1 MPFRRAAAT
10 GIEPVVCS
18 LTGSRLTI
26 RPHRNAISV
35 DRFQLSISC
44 AQTKPALR
52 RFGARGFPNFPTRC
66 FVSFIANLR
75 SWNQWTSTRERKSTQ
90 RESNP
95 HFRHGEPAGYRYI
108 MGANVLIGLSKSR
121 FESTGP
127 RLFVAVLGL
136 EPTSPHYGCGIL
148 AAERPVPVF
157 EWDQRD
163 LNPHFPGKNRECCR

>member
-35 DRFQLSISC
+35 DRFELSISC

-66 FVSFIANLR
+66 FVSFIANVQ
-75 SWNQWTSTRERKSTQ
+75 SWNRRTSTRERKSTQ

-95 HFRHGEPAGYRYI
+95 HFRHGEPVGFPYI
-108 MGANVLIGLSKSR
+108 MGANVLIGLSKNKR
-121 FESTGP
+121 REH
-127 RLFVAVLGL
+127 RVGL
-136 EPTSPHYGCGIL
+136 EPTSPHYGCGVL
-148 AAERPVPVF
+148 AAGRPVQYS
-157 EWDQRD
+157 EWDQRGS
-163 LNPHFPGKNRECCR
+163 NPHPPG